1 MIEAVI
7 PESEITYTLTLEP
20 EYESFE
26 GNFATGDD
34 DLDQSTEEWI
44 RSELNAG
51 NEWAWCSVKVTASW
65 NGFDGSDYLGM
76 CSYASESDF
85 REGDYFEDMKAEA
98 RTALVTAVESAYVR
112 SRKAVRTIT
121 PGEVAK

>member
-44 RSELNAG
+44 REQLEAG

-65 NGFDGSDYLGM
+65 NGFKGSDYLGM
-76 CSYASESDF
+76 CSYQSEDDF
-85 REGDYFEDMKAEA
+85 REGGYFEDMKAEA
-98 RTALVTAVESAYVR
+98 RTALVTEVESAYVR
-112 SRKAVRTIT
+112 SRKAVRVIT
-121 PGEVAK
+121 PAEAAK